1 MSDKV
6 QLNISGMT
14 CATCVRRVEEGLRE
28 TPGVISA
35 TVNFA
40 TEKAHVEYDKNITDV
55 DALQNKVRDLGYEAF
70 VDPAGHNQGKITIS
84 VGGMTCAACVRRVEN
99 ALKEVEGVV
108 EVSVNLATARATV
121 IHASHWAGLPALA
134 RAVTEHGYEF
144 LGELKDS
151 FDDPMEKARTRELK
165 ELTLKVICGA
175 ILSVIIFFGSMQH
188 WFGFLHFIPRQTM
201 LDCNVCADRA
211 RRVLGREPFFY
222 RRLQSRKAKNI
233 RYEYAGRCRRFFGLC
248 LFSGSHFFPAFL

>member
-28 TPGVISA
+28 TPGVIST

-70 VDPAGHNQGKITIS
+70 VDSTGRNQEKITIS

-99 ALKEVEGVV
+99 ALKEVEGVLD
-108 EVSVNLATARATV
+108 VSVNLATARATV
-121 IHASHWAGLPALA
+121 IHASRWAGLPALA

-144 LGELKDS
+144 LGEIKDS
-151 FDDPMEKARTRELK
+151 FDDPLEKARTRELK
-165 ELTLKVICGA
+165 ELTLKVVCGA

-188 WFGFLHFIPRQTM
+188 WFGFLHFIPRQAM
-201 LDCNVCADRA
+201 L
-211 RRVLGREPFFY
+211 
-222 RRLQSRKAKNI
+222 
-233 RYEYAGRCRRFFGLC
+233 
-248 LFSGSHFFPAFL
+248 